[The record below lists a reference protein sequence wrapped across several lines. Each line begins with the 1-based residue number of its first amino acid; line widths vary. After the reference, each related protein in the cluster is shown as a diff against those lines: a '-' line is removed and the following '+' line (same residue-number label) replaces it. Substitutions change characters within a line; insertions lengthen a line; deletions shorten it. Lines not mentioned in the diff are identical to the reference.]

1 MSENKDKLSNNSDQ
15 NNLIQSLKEIVY
27 GLTPI
32 LAKTVDEGGSLHIT
46 VPGNHAK
53 AINQTSQLEIPEI
66 EESKYSTELDEI
78 FTQLHDADR
87 HIAETRKNTMRLG
100 IETKSM
106 LDDLRKQLG

>member
-1 MSENKDKLSNNSDQ
+1 MSKDQEKKIHHDSADDSSYSDFPYA
-15 NNLIQSLKEIVY
+15 IIGDKE
-27 GLTPI
+27 L
-32 LAKTVDEGGSLHIT
+32 
-46 VPGNHAK
+46 
-53 AINQTSQLEIPEI
+53 AINTQDILTAQN
-66 EESKYSTELDEI
+66 ESKYSTELDEI